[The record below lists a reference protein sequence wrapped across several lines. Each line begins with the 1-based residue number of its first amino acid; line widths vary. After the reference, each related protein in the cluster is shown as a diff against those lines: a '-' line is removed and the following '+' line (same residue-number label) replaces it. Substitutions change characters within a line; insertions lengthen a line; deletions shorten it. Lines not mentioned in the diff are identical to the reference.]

1 MSNTTTIFSSLLLAA
16 LLWLTA
22 CSAPDTRLPVTGTAD
37 GAAAAAFVLV
47 DEPGVYRV
55 TSGDLA
61 PLNWG
66 DVDPATLRLRYQGD
80 DYPFWVQPDGD
91 GFTLLFYADPVR
103 HEHSPVDSYRLE
115 RASDANDGTP
125 PTPITTDAT
134 TAATVPASQST
145 NTYTATLHLEENTHY
160 EAEVETGDRW
170 LWHELR
176 APSSFDVPFTLTN
189 VADGDARLTLEL
201 WSNTEAPADPD
212 HHLTVSLNG
221 TPLGDEQ
228 WDGTGTHTLTLDVPA
243 AVLSDG
249 EHTLTLTQPGIPDV
263 AVEITSLASVTLA
276 YPRAL
281 TANDGSL
288 TFASDGRY
296 HTPAGIDSDALVFDV
311 SDPTAAQFVTT
322 LQPGTSFAGDAGN
335 RYAVVATD
343 ALRTP
348 HALSVANATPDLTTA
363 NGDYLVIAPRDLLP
377 ATAPLQAWRSEQGLQ
392 VAAVAVEDVYNQ
404 FGAGIRDP
412 AAIRELLRY
421 AAANWDTPPRYV
433 LLVGDYSYDPY
444 AHSIDAAINQ
454 MPTFMHYTVFGGATA
469 SDVEFAL
476 LDDDDDLPDLA
487 VGRIPARTP
496 EQLATVIERT
506 IAYEQEPP
514 RGDWTQRVTAFA
526 DTQEARFNGDAM
538 RFLERFGAD
547 YESVLV
553 GNQVAASVVP
563 TATPITQT
571 GAGEADGNPPAGIT
585 PADVQ
590 AAMNDGALLTAYF
603 GHGSVTQLGRDSY
616 LSVAD
621 IGNLTND
628 GHPPVMLHFTCLTG
642 LFIHPEVES
651 LSEAMLWDADGGAVA
666 ILAPTS
672 RTLPDDQGFLAEGFA
687 DEHIANR
694 DARIGDLLLA
704 AWRNVPQHSPAA
716 VDVGRTFLLFGD
728 PALRLPTST
737 ASTE

>member
-1 MSNTTTIFSSLLLAA
+1 MRNTTTIFSSLLLTA
-16 LLWLTA
+16 LLLLAA
-22 CSAPDTRLPVTGTAD
+22 CGDPAASLPVTGNAD

-55 TSGDLA
+55 SSNDLT

-66 DVDPATLRLRYQGD
+66 DIDPDALRLRYQGD
-80 DYPFWVQPDGD
+80 AYPFWVQPDD
-91 GFTLLFYADPVR
+91 GGFALLFYADPAQ

-115 RASDANDGTP
+115 RASDADDGTP
-125 PTPITTDAT
+125 PTPISADTT

-145 NTYTATLHLEENTHY
+145 NTYTATLHLEENLHY
-160 EAEVETGDRW
+160 EAEVEMGDRW

-176 APSSFDVPFTLTN
+176 APSSFDVPFELDN
-189 VADGDARLTLEL
+189 IADGDARLTLEL
-201 WSNTEAPADPD
+201 WSNTQAPADPD
-212 HHLTVSLNG
+212 HHLTISLNG
-221 TPLGDEQ
+221 TPLGDDQ
-228 WDGTGTHTLTLDVPA
+228 WDGTGTHTITLDLPA
-243 AVLSDG
+243 DALRDG

-263 AVEITSLASVTLA
+263 AVEITSLASITLE
-276 YPRAL
+276 YPRTL
-281 TANDGSL
+281 TASDGGIVF
-288 TFASDGRY
+288 TSDGRY
-296 HTPAGIDSDALVFDV
+296 HTPAGIAGDALVFDV
-311 SDPTAAQFVTT
+311 SDPTAAQYVTT
-322 LQPGTSFAGDAGN
+322 LQPGTSFAGNAGN
-335 RYAVVATD
+335 RYAVVATA

-348 HALSVANATPDLTTA
+348 RGLSVASATPDLTA
-363 NGDYLVIAPRDLLP
+363 ASGDYVVIAPRDLLP

-412 AAIRELLRY
+412 LAIRELLRY
-421 AAANWDTPPRYV
+421 AAANWVTPPRYV

-444 AHSIDAAINQ
+444 AYSIDAAINQ

-469 SDVEFAL
+469 SDVAFAM
-476 LDDDDDLPDLA
+476 LDDADDLPDLA

-496 EQLATVIERT
+496 AQLTTVIERT
-506 IAYEQEPP
+506 LAYEQELPT
-514 RGDWTQRVTAFA
+514 GDWTQRVTAFA
-526 DTQEARFNGDAM
+526 DTQEERFNGDAL

-547 YESVLV
+547 YEGVLV
-553 GNQVAASVVP
+553 GDRTLPSDVP
-563 TATPITQT
+563 ATANQT
-571 GAGEADGNPPAGIT
+571 GAGEAESGTPPGIT

-651 LSEAMLWDADGGAVA
+651 LSEAMLWDANGGAVA

-687 DEHIANR
+687 DEYIANS
-694 DARIGDLLLA
+694 DARIGDLLVA
-704 AWRNVPQHSPAA
+704 AWRNVPLESPAA

-737 ASTE
+737 DASE